1 MNAATLRL
9 LLAAVLFA
17 MYILAMLY
25 LRRRLLTLGQL
36 TAWGLLALLI
46 PARGPFLVI
55 VSRPGGPRRR
65 HFPRRIN
72 WR

>member
-17 MYILAMLY
+17 MYILAMPY
-25 LRRRLLTLGQL
+25 LRRCLPTLGQL

-46 PARGPFLVI
+46 PARGSFLVI
-55 VSRPGGPRRR
+55 VSRPAGPRRR
-65 HFPRRIN
+65 YFPHRIN
-72 WR
+72 RR

>member
-1 MNAATLRL
+1 MNAATLCL

-55 VSRPGGPRRR
+55 VSRPAGPRRR

-72 WR
+72 RR